1 MLNRVQ
7 EDNDNYHVIF
17 EDEEG
22 RRISKDKLMYHK
34 GPLFK
39 CWVAEGT
46 RFQIE
51 KIR

>member
-1 MLNRVQ
+1 MNRVK
-7 EDNDNYHVIF
+7 EIYDNYFIIY

-22 RRISKDKLMYHK
+22 RRVSKNRIHYHK

-39 CWVAEGT
+39 CWVSEGT

-51 KIR
+51 RVK

>member
-1 MLNRVQ
+1 MQRV
-7 EDNDNYHVIF
+7 EETFENYHTIY

-22 RRISKDKLMYHK
+22 NRISKNKMIYYK

-39 CWVAEGT
+39 CLVAEGT

-51 KIR
+51 KVR